1 MVEVV
6 TKERGNRK
14 TRNGVVVKRS
24 GEKSIVVEVETRKAH
39 PRYGKIVRQLR
50 RFHAHDEANEAHVGD
65 KVVIME
71 TRPIS
76 KLKRWRLVK
85 VTEKCA

>member
-6 TKERGNRK
+6 TKKRANRK

-24 GEKSIVVEVETRKAH
+24 GEKSIVVEVEMRKPH
-39 PRYGKIVRQLR
+39 PLYGKIVRQKKK
-50 RFHAHDEANEAHVGD
+50 FHAHDEGNEAGVGD

-76 KLKRWRLVK
+76 KIKRWRLVN
-85 VTEKCA
+85 VAEKSA

>member
-24 GEKSIVVEVETRKAH
+24 GEKSIVVEVETRKPH
-39 PRYGKIVRQLR
+39 PLYGKIVRQLKK
-50 RFHAHDEANEAHVGD
+50 FHAHDEANEANVGD

-76 KLKRWRLVK
+76 KIKRWRLVNI
-85 VTEKCA
+85 TEKCA